1 MTTLVLYVGITM
13 SFLTVWGVIMVGSY
27 LLGDE
32 TDDSP
37 KSVAADR
44 VPEIPSAADRARL
57 G

>member
-13 SFLTVWGVIMVGSY
+13 SFLTMWGVIMVGSY

-37 KSVAADR
+37 TSVSADR
-44 VPEIPSAADRARL
+44 VPETSAAADSARL